1 MEDFRQHSG
10 EQSEGECIEEV
21 NTCTCHEIVCRGGIK
36 YLGNNWLTQQ
46 RITAPDPSTVSS
58 ELETPAN

>member
-36 YLGNNWLTQQ
+36 YLGNN
-46 RITAPDPSTVSS
+46 
-58 ELETPAN
+58 